1 MESKLLSA
9 LNESQREAVKNIE
22 GPTMVIAGAGSGKTR
37 VLTYRIAYM
46 IEQGIDPFNILS
58 LTFTNKAAEEMK
70 ERVINLLGNTKGR
83 YVWMGTFHSIFS
95 KVLRIEADYVGYTH
109 NYIIYDTD
117 DCKSLIK
124 TILKELNCDD
134 KIYKPGIV
142 LTNISN
148 AKSALILPEDYCNNY
163 QIANDNKKKGMP
175 LLSTIYSVYQ
185 SRLKKYDAMDFDDLL
200 VNMYILLRDNPE
212 ILLKYQRKFRYI
224 LVDEYQ
230 DTNHV
235 QYQII
240 RKLAAAYENICV
252 VGDDAQSIYSFRGA
266 NITNIL
272 NFKENYPD
280 CAEFKLEQN
289 YRSTKNIIAAANS
302 VIKNNRLQIPKQIW
316 TDNKEG
322 GKIKIVTTDSDIEE
336 SKYVAERI
344 VHYKNSAQ
352 YDYNDF
358 VILYRTNAQSRLF
371 EEAMLRYGVPYR
383 VYGGVSF
390 YSRKEI
396 KDMMAYYRLAVN
408 FYDEE
413 ALRRIINYPTRG
425 IGLTTMQTI
434 MACAND
440 NGVRIWDVID
450 NPAQYELNISSRAMN
465 ALQIFVN
472 KIKSYHH
479 QLQTLNACELG
490 KWIAKDSGV
499 EQELKIHT
507 EEKER
512 YDNLGELFNAMQ
524 NFVDRPAESRIDLQT
539 GEDLQD
545 AFPSLDLFLNEASLY
560 TDADKRD
567 EEGAN
572 KVKLMTIHAAKGL
585 EFPCVFIVGVE
596 ENLMPS
602 YMIST
607 AEELEE
613 ERRLFYVAITRAKD
627 MLTLINAETRRV
639 FGNFNICKPSPF
651 LKELDQKVVEN
662 EDVREKL
669 LFPQQPLQKKEFFPS
684 SNFVPESTQSKSVKK
699 PIFSATILQKP
710 TFPQSTPKSNNGEKD
725 QLRLGEEFLSAQ
737 TAKIGMRVF
746 HNTFGVGEVLA
757 IDEENNRIDVNF
769 EKFGKKRLMC
779 NFAKLQEI
787 L

>member
-1 MESKLLSA
+1 
-9 LNESQREAVKNIE
+9 
-22 GPTMVIAGAGSGKTR
+22 
-37 VLTYRIAYM
+37 
-46 IEQGIDPFNILS
+46 
-58 LTFTNKAAEEMK
+58 
-70 ERVINLLGNTKGR
+70 
-83 YVWMGTFHSIFS
+83 
-95 KVLRIEADYVGYTH
+95 
-109 NYIIYDTD
+109 
-117 DCKSLIK
+117 
-124 TILKELNCDD
+124 
-134 KIYKPGIV
+134 
-142 LTNISN
+142 
-148 AKSALILPEDYCNNY
+148 
-163 QIANDNKKKGMP
+163 
-175 LLSTIYSVYQ
+175 
-185 SRLKKYDAMDFDDLL
+185 
-200 VNMYILLRDNPE
+200 
-212 ILLKYQRKFRYI
+212 
-224 LVDEYQ
+224 
-230 DTNHV
+230 
-235 QYQII
+235 
-240 RKLAAAYENICV
+240 
-252 VGDDAQSIYSFRGA
+252 
-266 NITNIL
+266 
-272 NFKENYPD
+272 
-280 CAEFKLEQN
+280 
-289 YRSTKNIIAAANS
+289 
-302 VIKNNRLQIPKQIW
+302 
-316 TDNKEG
+316 
-322 GKIKIVTTDSDIEE
+322 
-336 SKYVAERI
+336 
-344 VHYKNSAQ
+344 
-352 YDYNDF
+352 
-358 VILYRTNAQSRLF
+358 
-371 EEAMLRYGVPYR
+371 
-383 VYGGVSF
+383 
-390 YSRKEI
+390 
-396 KDMMAYYRLAVN
+396 
-408 FYDEE
+408 
-413 ALRRIINYPTRG
+413 
-425 IGLTTMQTI
+425 
-434 MACAND
+434 
-440 NGVRIWDVID
+440 
-450 NPAQYELNISSRAMN
+450 MN

-560 TDADKRD
+560 TDADKKD

-710 TFPQSTPKSNNGEKD
+710 TFPQSTPKSNNSEKD
-725 QLRLGEEFLSAQ
+725 QLRLGEELLSAQ